1 MIQWISTYLKLYY
14 FIFSKSKFKLH
25 LWQSALTQ
33 FASAKKAH
41 IFNNL
46 FILSKTIEITYHF
59 LSHAVDREWTEPLI
73 IHPVCKNNAQLTTT
87 MREKKKEREQ
97 RRREIPKGK
106 RGIIDCLLI
115 MCLCAIIYICYSERL
130 QNHRIVG
137 SGKDLERSNTS
148 ANAGSLQQVAQAGLE
163 CLQRRRLQNPP
174 QAAL

>member
-1 MIQWISTYLKLYY
+1 LKLDY

-87 MREKKKEREQ
+87 MREKKKREKKERERYQ
-97 RRREIPKGK
+97 KVRE
-106 RGIIDCLLI
+106 
-115 MCLCAIIYICYSERL
+115 
-130 QNHRIVG
+130 V
-137 SGKDLERSNTS
+137 
-148 ANAGSLQQVAQAGLE
+148 
-163 CLQRRRLQNPP
+163 
-174 QAAL
+174 